1 MFINIS
7 FTEIRF
13 LSKNEFRSE
22 KEQNFN
28 SGDKESKLK
37 KKTIIILKN
46 QKRKINIRVLH
57 FCFKF

>member
-37 KKTIIILKN
+37 KK
-46 QKRKINIRVLH
+46 Q
-57 FCFKF
+57 